1 MQPDVASIHEI
12 FFGVKALG
20 SQQDLH
26 LGEEM
31 IISWSQVRTV
41 RKLVENLRDVELD

>member
-1 MQPDVASIHEI
+1 MQLVVDSIHEL
-12 FFGVKALG
+12 FFDVEVLG

-31 IISWSQVRTV
+31 LIVWRQVRTV
-41 RKLVENLRDVELD
+41 RRVVEILPVGELE